1 MSMWYSHATVTPS
14 TDTQIITG
22 RTREKWYL
30 RWFFLISSLDKE
42 HAEEGSLQGVFFSMG
57 KILHCFLTIRKKG
70 LFPEPYQ
77 LNMIWDFLT
86 LYHVPWSLT
95 RKHGLG
101 WGRLT
106 DYDLVDM
113 SLRQRK
119 ARSRCCINISIELTI
134 SAKNTFCSL
143 AHNRYALT
151 TIRLCYLKYL
161 KPCSQ
166 TLSVFNQLHMSRSL
180 RPFLGNSTPDWGC
193 QLECISK
200 WKSACQS
207 TP

>member
-1 MSMWYSHATVTPS
+1 MPLVHHQQIHT
-14 TDTQIITG
+14 IITG
-22 RTREKWYL
+22 KTREKWYQ
-30 RWFFLISSLDKE
+30 RWFFPNQLSGQRTCKRRE
-42 HAEEGSLQGVFFSMG
+42 PTRRFFSMG

-70 LFPEPYQ
+70 FFPERCQ

-86 LYHVPWSLT
+86 LYNVPWSLT

-143 AHNRYALT
+143 AHNRCALT
-151 TIRLCYLKYL
+151 TIQLCYLKYL